1 MDLAI
6 LAFRQFQYQQ
16 FRGYMT
22 RFAHFMRLRARD
34 LPFGEEERREEE
46 AEPAFNTERE
56 RQIYELKKMAK
67 KEGISGARD

>member
-1 MDLAI
+1 MELAI

-22 RFAHFMRLRARD
+22 RFAHFMRLQERA
-34 LPFGEEERREEE
+34 LPFGEERREEE

-67 KEGISGARD
+67 KEG

>member
-1 MDLAI
+1 
-6 LAFRQFQYQQ
+6 
-16 FRGYMT
+16 MT

-46 AEPAFNTERE
+46 TEPAFNTERE

-67 KEGISGARD
+67 KEG